1 MIVGNYQ
8 RRYLRAP
15 HKGRMLYLDGKHVH
29 TAQVLNISEDGLF
42 VENIPNFPEEEELP
56 VMLSLPQYPLLK
68 GLTFDD
74 LTQFR
79 PENLSRTIFRAKVR
93 IVRKGDLAR
102 DISNLFKAKVGMQ
115 YVRILPHDKKVIE
128 EYVSTFGINLIHLQ
142 TLIDAYNFDE
152 DAKTRTRI
160 VAKLLGYQENTKM
173 SQLRIMIAS
182 DYQSLQWL

>member
-15 HKGRMLYLDGKHVH
+15 HKGKMLYLDGKHAH
-29 TAQVLNISEDGLF
+29 TAQVLNISEDGLL
-42 VENIPNFPEEEELP
+42 VENIPNFPEAEELA
-56 VMLSLPQYPLLK
+56 VMLSLPQYPLLR
-68 GLTFDD
+68 GLTFAD

-93 IVRKGDLAR
+93 IVRKGELAR
-102 DISNLFKAKVGMQ
+102 DISNLFRTKVGMQ

-152 DAKTRTRI
+152 DARARTRI
-160 VAKLLGYQENTKM
+160 VAKLLGYQENTKV